1 MISFK
6 DNIIT
11 IPVGTKFII
20 PNGLN
25 NTVYTTSQNL
35 HIEMPTKKYVIEY
48 ESLYYCDDDYYEL
61 ELPVNIKLVELYKLS
76 EHGLEYRDNNNRIY
90 RHVFDTYDSAV
101 EYIKESLS
109 SEYNKSISQVE
120 SVIEKYRKLLNE
132 V

>member
-35 HIEMPTKKYVIEY
+35 HIEMPIKKYVIEY

-76 EHGLEYRDNNNRIY
+76 EHGLEYRDNNNRTY
-90 RHVFDTYDSAV
+90 RHVFDTYNSAV